1 MRSHKESADDHAY
14 CRLHNIDFRSWEEH
28 CKHRVLS
35 RGHFT
40 CHICYKD
47 FKSQRG
53 LAIHADRVH
62 KPIEYVTY
70 FVCRQTLKGSKN
82 GLTMHSEKNC
92 RGGMA
97 HGDSMHQNDHAM
109 RPGAV
114 QQWVMDLR
122 AMDDDGFPTQDNIHA
137 SQRSVQPPTIT
148 QRDMGGDGFPTHHR
162 SNSYSTQATGKFPTQ
177 NYNQNNHH
185 GSRPGWIKTQGE
197 VGGGGGS
204 GGGFLTHHARNR
216 VDTTSTASNR
226 AANDL
231 GIAHHEMY
239 KYFNQVH
246 GKYICPCGS
255 KMNTYNGLWQHLEGP
270 AHTRRKA
277 VGNSTPPRR

>member
-1 MRSHKESADDHAY
+1 MRTVGCQQYRLSFVGGALQAPRSQSWAFHLSH
-14 CRLHNIDFRSWEEH
+14 L
-28 CKHRVLS
+28 
-35 RGHFT
+35 
-40 CHICYKD
+40 YKD

-53 LAIHADRVH
+53 LAIHADRVN

-70 FVCRQTLKGSKN
+70 FVLPTDLEGSKN

-97 HGDSMHQNDHAM
+97 HGDSMHQNGPCHET
-109 RPGAV
+109 RSSPTVGE
-114 QQWVMDLR
+114 DLR

-185 GSRPGWIKTQGE
+185 GSRPGVHQAMTTLGDLP
-197 VGGGGGS
+197 
-204 GGGFLTHHARNR
+204 GGGF
-216 VDTTSTASNR
+216 
-226 AANDL
+226 
-231 GIAHHEMY
+231 
-239 KYFNQVH
+239 
-246 GKYICPCGS
+246 
-255 KMNTYNGLWQHLEGP
+255 
-270 AHTRRKA
+270 
-277 VGNSTPPRR
+277 PPRTTTAAEATDLPLSAH